1 MGIGNLLLE
10 LEFVLNQQERGAL
23 LINWVC
29 RKGVCVTSII
39 RLLGHVDEPAGAAPS
54 EGKIAMVQ
62 AAGGIFAGS
71 TASCIATPL
80 DTIKTRLQV
89 MGHEKKTTVRE
100 VVKKFVC

>member
-39 RLLGHVDEPAGAAPS
+39 RPRSGVD
-54 EGKIAMVQ
+54 
-62 AAGGIFAGS
+62 
-71 TASCIATPL
+71 
-80 DTIKTRLQV
+80 RLF
-89 MGHEKKTTVRE
+89 GHERRGGSYEHEFRFHDRKIKREYTLHVWKKPSI
-100 VVKKFVC
+100 CCW